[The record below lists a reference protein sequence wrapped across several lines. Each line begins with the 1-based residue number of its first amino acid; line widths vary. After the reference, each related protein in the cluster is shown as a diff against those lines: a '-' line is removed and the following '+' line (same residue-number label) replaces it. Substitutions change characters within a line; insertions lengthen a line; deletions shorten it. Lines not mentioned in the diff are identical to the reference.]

1 MISERVGEIDREYS
15 YFSKDIQFHAFE
27 VITTEGK
34 QYFSGHDLPLF
45 FHFKE
50 DTSTSFE
57 IKQEIEHFSKTN
69 SFDTK
74 FLYPMNVSKVDYEYS
89 KLVNYA
95 PLIQLHEDLGNI
107 KSKLRKSY
115 LPLINKT
122 SREFDCLILEPRDAL
137 LKEGHDLHTYVSGR
151 QTRSVHSWNT
161 MTNAISSGNGMAL
174 ALLHKKSSKLVG
186 FSFFHIGDK
195 SAYYSVGAYDRNV
208 QFRQYGLGH
217 LNLWTAILELKK
229 RDFQALY
236 LTFVKNYA
244 ALSLKERTILY
255 FFDGFSKD
263 KLLFESL

>member
-1 MISERVGEIDREYS
+1 MISERVGEIEREYS
-15 YFSKDIQFHAFE
+15 YFSKNIKFHLFE

-45 FHFKE
+45 LHSVKE
-50 DTSTSFE
+50 NLTIFE
-57 IKQEIEHFSKTN
+57 IKQELDNFSKSRYLN
-69 SFDTK
+69 AN
-74 FLYPMNVSKVDYEYS
+74 FLYPMNISKIGYDHS
-89 KLVNYA
+89 QLVNYV
-95 PLIQLHEDLGNI
+95 PLIQLHEDLGRI
-107 KSKLRKSY
+107 KSRLRKSY

-122 SREFDCLILEPRDAL
+122 SREFECLVLQPGDVL
-137 LKEGHDLHTYVSGR
+137 LKEGHDLHSYVSGR

-161 MTNAISSGNGMAL
+161 MTDAISSGNGMAL
-174 ALLHKKSSKLVG
+174 ALLHKKSSQLVG

-229 RDFQALY
+229 RDFKALY

-244 ALSLKERTILY
+244 SLSQGENNTL
-255 FFDGFSKD
+255 FF
-263 KLLFESL
+263 